1 MNYLYE
7 KSRPI
12 TCIYVGENLHAL
24 RKNDIPG
31 QKNERKK
38 HHAAPET
45 KAGHGD
51 TEEPARFLYGNVT
64 AFSEGGGIGRDGEK
78 TGSVL

>member
-1 MNYLYE
+1 MVKLTYNVYA
-7 KSRPI
+7 RM
-12 TCIYVGENLHAL
+12 
-24 RKNDIPG
+24 
-31 QKNERKK
+31 KK

-51 TEEPARFLYGNVT
+51 TEEPARFLYANVT